1 MPEYLSQIETP
12 SDSHVYRYP
21 PAIKTAI
28 EQMDIFWPAE
38 ELGLENDELDFR
50 HHLTKGESYAVRYLQ
65 SILTKYEVFIGGQD
79 LWGNKIPCLFPRT
92 DIARACS
99 VISMVENHSHA
110 PFYMLADKIMN
121 TASDEFYS
129 AWRED
134 PILAP
139 QIAYVEDLVKTDNP
153 LHVTAALCFMEGVKI
168 FSVLGFFKCFNTKG
182 FNLISHFVSGID
194 GSAKDENFHSMFSAY
209 LHNQCKYERTE
220 LGNHTDEQE
229 KELKQIIGNIA
240 INMDAHEAAIIDHIF
255 DYSDSLPLD
264 QRIRVTTREAVH
276 HFKRDRINVVLSY
289 LNQEPMFNE
298 PKGDI
303 SKDFYR
309 NLSTYKYSDFF
320 ANTQLQYKRN
330 YSLNKLGFDAGALEN
345 V

>member
-12 SDSHVYRYP
+12 TDSHVYRYE
-21 PAIKTAI
+21 PAAKVAI

-38 ELGLENDELDFR
+38 ELGIENDELDFR
-50 HHLTKGESYAVRYLQ
+50 HNLTKGESYSVRYLQ
-65 SILTKYEVFIGGQD
+65 SILTKYETFIGGQD

-92 DIARACS
+92 EVARACS

-110 PFYMLADKIMN
+110 PFYMLADKLMN
-121 TASDEFYS
+121 TATDEFYS
-129 AWRED
+129 QWRED

-139 QIAYVEDLVKTDNP
+139 QIAYLEELTKSDNP
-153 LHVTAALCFMEGVKI
+153 LVVTAVLCFLEGAKL
-168 FSVLGFFKCFNTKG
+168 FSILGYFKCFNTQG

-220 LGNHTDEQE
+220 LGNHTAEQE
-229 KELKQIIGNIA
+229 KELKQIIGDVA
-240 INMDAHEAAIIDHIF
+240 INIDAHESAVIDHIF
-255 DYSDSLPLD
+255 DYSDSLPEE
-264 QRIRVTTREAVH
+264 QRIRVTTREELH
-276 HFKRDRINVVLSY
+276 HFKRDRINVVLGY
-289 LNQEPMFNE
+289 LNQEQMFNE
-298 PKGDI
+298 PRGNI
-303 SKDFYR
+303 SQVFYQ
-309 NLSTYKYSDFF
+309 NLSSYKYSDFF

-330 YSLNKLGFDAGALEN
+330 YSISKIGFNKGALEN